1 MSDAVSVRVLTPQDA
16 IAVRRLRLEGLR
28 LSPQAFGSAWE
39 EEAALPLSWWEGR
52 LAGPA
57 RWFGAE
63 VDAHLAGLTV
73 VSLNLRMKHAHNA
86 EIGAVYVGENF
97 RRRGVAFKLMQSA
110 MGYLRTTK
118 IQNAT
123 LTVSADN
130 IAAQQLYAQF
140 GFSVCGQLHR
150 ELNVDGSF
158 NDELLMRTQI
168 F

>member
-1 MSDAVSVRVLTPQDA
+1 MSEVAVRLLTPPDA

-39 EEAALPLSWWEGR
+39 EEAVHPLAWWQAR

-57 RWFGAE
+57 RWLGAE
-63 VDAHLAGLTV
+63 AGKDLAGLTV
-73 VSLNLRMKHAHNA
+73 VSLNLRMKHAHCA
-86 EIGAVYVGENF
+86 DIGAVYVGENF
-97 RRRGVAFKLMQSA
+97 RRRGVAFALMQSA
-110 MGYLRTTK
+110 MGYLATTK
-118 IQNAT
+118 ARNAT

-130 IAAQQLYAQF
+130 TAAQKLYARF
-140 GFSVCGQLHR
+140 GFSVCGQLQR

-158 NDELLMRTQI
+158 IDELIMRTQI